1 VRIPPSPEGKEAAM
15 GKLKIRGCTHCKN
28 GEVFVDHDQYGWY
41 ECCLQCGYSRD
52 LPDIAQSV
60 VNEWKNR
67 EKDGLPVRKD
77 RSVTITKGM

>member
-1 VRIPPSPEGKEAAM
+1 M

-67 EKDGLPVRKD
+67 EKDRVPVRKD
-77 RSVTITKGM
+77 RSFTITKGM